1 MKSSVGNFLPKRPA
15 AGALYGLTVTMLL
28 MGSSTSWANDQ
39 SQSDNAPSQGE
50 CELND
55 QQRAMLSQI
64 NEARSQA
71 RQCGDQQFE
80 AVESLAWS
88 CKLEA
93 AAKSHSQDMAE
104 NDYFSHTDPEGAGI
118 EQRVGNQDYVWQAVG
133 ENVAAGYTSVSAVVE
148 GWLDSPG
155 HCRNIMNDAFTEMG
169 MAKAED
175 SESRYSTYWTQTL
188 GNPR

>member
-1 MKSSVGNFLPKRPA
+1 MRSSVGNLLPKRPA
-15 AGALYGLTVTMLL
+15 AGALYGLTVIILL
-28 MGSSTSWANDQ
+28 MGSSTSWANDP

-55 QQRAMLSQI
+55 QQRAMLSQV

-71 RQCGDQQFE
+71 RQCGDQQLE
-80 AVESLAWS
+80 AAEPLTWS

-93 AAKSHSQDMAE
+93 AAESHSKDMAE
-104 NDYFSHTDPEGAGI
+104 NDYFSHTGPEGAGI
-118 EQRVGNQDYVWQAVG
+118 EQRVGNQDYIWQAVG
-133 ENVAAGYTSVSAVVE
+133 ENIAAGHTSVSAVVE

-155 HCRNIMNDAFTEMG
+155 HCRNLMNDAFTEMG

-175 SESRYSTYWTQTL
+175 PESRYSTYWTQTL

>member
-1 MKSSVGNFLPKRPA
+1 MRSSVGNLLPKRPA
-15 AGALYGLTVTMLL
+15 AGALYRLTVIMML
-28 MGSSTSWANDQ
+28 MGLSSSWGNDQ
-39 SQSDNAPSQGE
+39 SQSDNAPAQGE

-55 QQRAMLSQI
+55 QQKAMLSQI
-64 NEARSQA
+64 NEARSLA
-71 RQCGDQQFE
+71 RQCGDQQYE
-80 AVESLAWS
+80 AVELLAWS

-93 AAKSHSQDMAE
+93 AAKSHSQDMAK
-104 NDYFSHTDPEGAGI
+104 NDYFSHTGPDGAGI

-133 ENVAAGYTSVSAVVE
+133 ENIAAGHTSVSAVVE

-169 MAKAED
+169 MANAED

>member
-1 MKSSVGNFLPKRPA
+1 MRSLADSLTPKRPLA
-15 AGALYGLTVTMLL
+15 WALANLMLIML
-28 MGSSTSWANDQ
+28 MGTASAWANGV
-39 SQSDNAPSQGE
+39 SESDKATRQGE

-55 QQRAMLSQI
+55 QQQAMLSQV

-71 RQCGDQQFE
+71 RHCGDQRFE
-80 AVESLAWS
+80 AVQSLVWS

-93 AAKSHSQDMAE
+93 AAESHSQDMAK
-104 NDYFSHTDPEGAGI
+104 NDYFSHAGPDGAGI
-118 EQRVGNQDYVWQAVG
+118 EQRVSHQDYVWQAVG
-133 ENVAAGYTSVSAVVE
+133 ENIAAGHTSVSAVVE
-148 GWLDSPG
+148 GWLESPN

-169 MAKAED
+169 MAKAKD

>member
-1 MKSSVGNFLPKRPA
+1 MKSSVGNFQPKRPA
-15 AGALYGLTVTMLL
+15 AGALFSLIVIML

-39 SQSDNAPSQGE
+39 PQIDDTHQDE

-55 QQRAMLSQI
+55 QQQAMLSQV

-80 AVESLAWS
+80 AAEPLTWS

-104 NDYFSHTDPEGAGI
+104 NDYFSHTGPEGAGI
-118 EQRVGNQDYVWQAVG
+118 EQRVGNQDYLWLAVG
-133 ENVAAGYTSVSAVVE
+133 ENIAAGHTSVSAAVE

-155 HCRNIMNDAFTEMG
+155 HCRNLMNNAFTEMG
-169 MAKAED
+169 MAKAEN

>member
-1 MKSSVGNFLPKRPA
+1 MGNVLPKRPA
-15 AGALYGLTVTMLL
+15 TGALSSLIVVMLL
-28 MGSSTSWANDQ
+28 GSSGAWANDQ
-39 SQSDNAPSQGE
+39 PPSDDAISQDK
-50 CELND
+50 CELTD
-55 QQRAMLSQI
+55 QQQAMLSLV

-71 RQCGDQQFE
+71 RQCGDQPFE

-104 NDYFSHTDPEGAGI
+104 NDYFSHTGPDGAGI
-118 EQRVGNQDYVWQAVG
+118 EQRVGNQDYAWQAVG
-133 ENVAAGYTSVSAVVE
+133 ENIAAGHTTVSAAVE

-169 MAKAED
+169 MATAEN

>member
-1 MKSSVGNFLPKRPA
+1 MKSSVGNSLSKRPA
-15 AGALYGLTVTMLL
+15 AGALSSLMVAMLL
-28 MGSSTSWANDQ
+28 GAGGAWGNEQ
-39 SQSDNAPSQGE
+39 APHGETPPPTE

-55 QQRAMLSQI
+55 QQQAMLSHI

-71 RQCGDQQFE
+71 RQCGTQSFK
-80 AVESLAWS
+80 AVASLAWS

-93 AAKSHSQDMAE
+93 AARRHSEDMAE
-104 NDYFSHTDPEGAGI
+104 HDYFSHTGPEGAGI

-133 ENVAAGYTSVSAVVE
+133 ENIAAGHTSVSAVVE

-155 HCRNIMNDAFTEMG
+155 HCSNIMNEAFTEMG

>member
-1 MKSSVGNFLPKRPA
+1 MGNLLPKRPA
-15 AGALYGLTVTMLL
+15 AGALYGLTVIMLL
-28 MGSSTSWANDQ
+28 MGSSSSWGNDQ
-39 SQSDNAPSQGE
+39 SQSDNAIPQGE

-55 QQRAMLSQI
+55 QQQAMLSQI

-80 AVESLAWS
+80 AVDSLAWS

-93 AAKSHSQDMAE
+93 AAKSHSADMAE
-104 NDYFSHTDPEGAGI
+104 NDYFSHTGPEGAGI

-133 ENVAAGYTSVSAVVE
+133 ENIAAGHTSVSAVVE

-155 HCRNIMNDAFTEMG
+155 HCRNIMTEAFTEMG

-175 SESRYSTYWTQTL
+175 PESRYSTYWTQTL

>member
-1 MKSSVGNFLPKRPA
+1 MGNLLPKRPA
-15 AGALYGLTVTMLL
+15 AGALSSLMVIMLL
-28 MGSSTSWANDQ
+28 ASAGAWANDQ
-39 SQSDNAPSQGE
+39 SQKDDANRQGE

-55 QQRAMLSQI
+55 QQQAMLSLV

-71 RQCGDQQFE
+71 RQCGDQQFA
-80 AVESLAWS
+80 AVESLTWS

-104 NDYFSHTDPEGAGI
+104 NDYFSHTDPNGAGI
-118 EQRVGNQDYVWQAVG
+118 EQRVGNQDYLWQAVG
-133 ENVAAGYTSVSAVVE
+133 ENIAAGHASVSAVVE

-169 MAKAED
+169 MANTED
-175 SESRYSTYWTQTL
+175 SESRYSSYWTQTL
-188 GNPR
+188 GHPR

>member
-1 MKSSVGNFLPKRPA
+1 MRSSVGNVLLKRPA
-15 AGALYGLTVTMLL
+15 TGALYGLTVIMLL
-28 MGSSTSWANDQ
+28 MGSSSSWATDQ
-39 SQSDNAPSQGE
+39 SQSDNAPPQGE

-55 QQRAMLSQI
+55 QQQAMLSQI

-104 NDYFSHTDPEGAGI
+104 NDYFSHTGPEGAGI

-133 ENVAAGYTSVSAVVE
+133 ENIAAGHTSVSAVVE

-155 HCRNIMNDAFTEMG
+155 HCRNIMNDTFTEMG

-188 GNPR
+188 GSPR

>member
-1 MKSSVGNFLPKRPA
+1 MVGNFLPKRPA
-15 AGALYGLTVTMLL
+15 AGALYGLVVFMLV
-28 MGSSTSWANDQ
+28 GSGNSWANDQ
-39 SQSDNAPSQGE
+39 PQNDDANPHDV
-50 CELND
+50 CESND
-55 QQRAMLSQI
+55 QQQAMLSQI

-71 RQCGDQQFE
+71 RQCGDQPFE

-93 AAKSHSQDMAE
+93 AAKSHSQNMAN
-104 NDYFSHTDPEGAGI
+104 NDYFSHTGLDGAGI
-118 EQRVGNQDYVWQAVG
+118 EQRVGNQGYVWQAVG
-133 ENVAAGYTSVSAVVE
+133 ENIAAGHTSVSAVVA

-169 MAKAED
+169 MANAEN

>member
-1 MKSSVGNFLPKRPA
+1 MGNLLPKRPA
-15 AGALYGLTVTMLL
+15 AGALYGLTVIMLL
-28 MGSSTSWANDQ
+28 MGSSSSWGNDQ
-39 SQSDNAPSQGE
+39 SKSGNATPQGE

-55 QQRAMLSQI
+55 HQQAMLSQI

-80 AVESLAWS
+80 AVDSLAWS

-93 AAKSHSQDMAE
+93 AAKSHSADMAE
-104 NDYFSHTDPEGAGI
+104 NDYFSHTGPEGSGI

-133 ENVAAGYTSVSAVVE
+133 ENIAAGHTSVSAVVE

-155 HCRNIMNDAFTEMG
+155 HCRNIMNEAFTEMG

>member
-1 MKSSVGNFLPKRPA
+1 MRSSVGNFLPKRPA
-15 AGALYGLTVTMLL
+15 SGALFSLMVVMLL
-28 MGSSTSWANDQ
+28 GSGGAWSNDQ
-39 SQSDNAPSQGE
+39 PHSDDATHQGE

-71 RQCGDQQFE
+71 RQCGDQQYA

-104 NDYFSHTDPEGAGI
+104 NDYSSHTDPEGAGI

-133 ENVAAGYTSVSAVVE
+133 ENIAAGHTSVSAVVE

>member
-1 MKSSVGNFLPKRPA
+1 MKSSVGNFLLKRPA
-15 AGALYGLTVTMLL
+15 AGALSSLMLVTLL
-28 MGSSTSWANDQ
+28 ASGSAWANSQ
-39 SQSDNAPSQGE
+39 SQDDDASRQGE

-55 QQRAMLSQI
+55 QQQAMLSKI

-80 AVESLAWS
+80 AAEPLTWS

-104 NDYFSHTDPEGAGI
+104 NDYFSHTDPDGAGI

-133 ENVAAGYTSVSAVVE
+133 ENIAAGLTSVSAVVE

-155 HCRNIMNDAFTEMG
+155 HCQNIMNDAFTEMG

-175 SESRYSTYWTQTL
+175 SESRYSSYWTQTL
-188 GNPR
+188 GHPR

>member
-1 MKSSVGNFLPKRPA
+1 MGSLSSKRPV
-15 AGALYGLTVTMLL
+15 AGALCGLTVTMLL
-28 MGSSTSWANDQ
+28 MGSSSSWANDQ
-39 SQSDNAPSQGE
+39 SQSDSAPPQGE

-55 QQRAMLSQI
+55 QQQAMLSQI

-80 AVESLAWS
+80 AVEPLTWS

-93 AAKSHSQDMAE
+93 AAKSHSADMAE
-104 NDYFSHTDPEGAGI
+104 NDYFSHTGPDGAGI

-133 ENVAAGYTSVSAVVE
+133 ENIAAGHTSVSAVVE

-155 HCRNIMNDAFTEMG
+155 HCRNIMNEAFTEMG
-169 MAKAED
+169 MAKAKD

>member
-1 MKSSVGNFLPKRPA
+1 MKNSVDNFLLKRPA
-15 AGALYGLTVTMLL
+15 TGALSSLMIIIL
-28 MGSSTSWANDQ
+28 MGSGSAWANDQ
-39 SQSDNAPSQGE
+39 TQSDNAPRQGE
-50 CELND
+50 CELTD
-55 QQRAMLSQI
+55 QQQTMLSQI
-64 NEARSQA
+64 NQARSHA

-80 AVESLAWS
+80 AVESLVWS

-104 NDYFSHTDPEGAGI
+104 NDYFSHTGPDGAGI

-133 ENVAAGYTSVSAVVE
+133 ENIAAGHASVSAVVE
-148 GWLDSPG
+148 GWLESPG
-155 HCRNIMNDAFTEMG
+155 HCRNVMSDAFTEMG

>member
-1 MKSSVGNFLPKRPA
+1 MGNSLPKRPV
-15 AGALYGLTVTMLL
+15 AGAFSGLLVVML
-28 MGSSTSWANDQ
+28 MGSGSTWANDEPQ
-39 SQSDNAPSQGE
+39 ADDATRQGE
-50 CELND
+50 CEITD
-55 QQRAMLSQI
+55 QQQTMLSQV
-64 NEARSQA
+64 NKARSQA
-71 RQCGDQQFE
+71 RQCGEQQFE
-80 AVESLAWS
+80 AAEPLTWS

-93 AAKSHSQDMAE
+93 AAEGHSQDMAE
-104 NDYFSHTDPEGAGI
+104 NDYFSHTGPDGAGI

-133 ENVAAGYTSVSAVVE
+133 ENIAAGHTSASAVVE

-175 SESRYSTYWTQTL
+175 PESRYSSYWTQTL

>member
-15 AGALYGLTVTMLL
+15 AGALFSLFVIML

-39 SQSDNAPSQGE
+39 PQSEDATHQGE

-55 QQRAMLSQI
+55 QQQAMLSQV

-71 RQCGDQQFE
+71 RQCGDQQLE
-80 AVESLAWS
+80 AAEPLTWS

-93 AAKSHSQDMAE
+93 AAESHSKDMAE
-104 NDYFSHTDPEGAGI
+104 NDYFSHTGPEGAGI
-118 EQRVGNQDYVWQAVG
+118 EQRVGNQDYLWQAVG
-133 ENVAAGYTSVSAVVE
+133 ENIAAGHTSVSAVVE

-155 HCRNIMNDAFTEMG
+155 HCRNLMNDAFTEMG

-175 SESRYSTYWTQTL
+175 PESRYSTYWTQTL

>member
-1 MKSSVGNFLPKRPA
+1 MRSSVDNVPPKRPA
-15 AGALYGLTVTMLL
+15 AGALYGLTVIMLL
-28 MGSSTSWANDQ
+28 MGSFSLWANDQ
-39 SQSDNAPSQGE
+39 TQGDNAPPQGE

-55 QQRAMLSQI
+55 QQQEMLSQI

-133 ENVAAGYTSVSAVVE
+133 ENIAAGLISVSAVVE

>member
-15 AGALYGLTVTMLL
+15 AGVLYGLTVIILL
-28 MGSSTSWANDQ
+28 MGSLSLWANDQ
-39 SQSDNAPSQGE
+39 TQGDNAPPQGE
-50 CELND
+50 CELNN
-55 QQRAMLSQI
+55 QQQEMLSQI

-80 AVESLAWS
+80 AAESLAWS

-104 NDYFSHTDPEGAGI
+104 NDYFSHTDPEGADI

-133 ENVAAGYTSVSAVVE
+133 ENIAAGLISVSAVVE

-175 SESRYSTYWTQTL
+175 SEARYSTYWTQTL

>member
-1 MKSSVGNFLPKRPA
+1 MGNLLPKRPA
-15 AGALYGLTVTMLL
+15 AGALYRLTVIMML
-28 MGSSTSWANDQ
+28 MGLSSSWGNDQ
-39 SQSDNAPSQGE
+39 SQSDNAPAQGE

-55 QQRAMLSQI
+55 QQKAMLSQI
-64 NEARSQA
+64 NEARSLA
-71 RQCGDQQFE
+71 RQCGDQQYE
-80 AVESLAWS
+80 AVELLAWS

-104 NDYFSHTDPEGAGI
+104 NDYFS
-118 EQRVGNQDYVWQAVG
+118 
-133 ENVAAGYTSVSAVVE
+133 
-148 GWLDSPG
+148 
-155 HCRNIMNDAFTEMG
+155 NIMNDAFTEMG

>member
-1 MKSSVGNFLPKRPA
+1 MKSSVGNLLPKRPA
-15 AGALYGLTVTMLL
+15 AGALSSLMLVTLL
-28 MGSSTSWANDQ
+28 VSGSSWASDQ
-39 SQSDNAPSQGE
+39 PQSADASRQGE

-55 QQRAMLSQI
+55 QQQAMLSQI

-80 AVESLAWS
+80 AAEPLTWS

-93 AAKSHSQDMAE
+93 AAKSHSEDMAE
-104 NDYFSHTDPEGAGI
+104 NDYFSHTGPEGAGI

-133 ENVAAGYTSVSAVVE
+133 ENIAAGLTSVSAVVE

-155 HCRNIMNDAFTEMG
+155 HCQNIMNDAFTEMG
-169 MAKAED
+169 MAKAEN
-175 SESRYSTYWTQTL
+175 SESRYSSYWTQTL
-188 GNPR
+188 GHPR

>member
-1 MKSSVGNFLPKRPA
+1 MKSLVGNLLSKRPA
-15 AGALYGLTVTMLL
+15 FGALSSLMVVIL
-28 MGSSTSWANDQ
+28 MGSVSSWASDET
-39 SQSDNAPSQGE
+39 QSDNATLQGK

-55 QQRAMLSQI
+55 QQQAMLSLV

-71 RQCGDQQFE
+71 RQCGDQRFE
-80 AVESLAWS
+80 AVEALVWS

-93 AAKSHSQDMAE
+93 AAASHSQDMAA
-104 NDYFSHTDPEGAGI
+104 NDYFSHTGPDGAGI
-118 EQRVGNQDYVWQAVG
+118 EQRVDNQDYVWRAVG
-133 ENVAAGYTSVSAVVE
+133 ENIAAGHTSVSAAVE

-169 MAKAED
+169 MAKAND

-188 GNPR
+188 GTPR